1 MEICINVN
9 IERFVKS
16 VAKNSVNH
24 LDFLY
29 AKPARSV
36 GKRVFF
42 FHKWCDHW
50 MTNRKRQKSL
60 SELLP
65 TSTMSLS
72 GYVTVVR
79 SSHFDHSVTIQLTKA
94 RRFSRNISVRFI
106 LRSIQILWN
115 YFLVVKKVTGNI

>member
-1 MEICINVN
+1 MNFVPWINKDYLS
-9 IERFVKS
+9 I
-16 VAKNSVNH
+16 
-24 LDFLY
+24 Y
-29 AKPARSV
+29 
-36 GKRVFF
+36 
-42 FHKWCDHW
+42 HW

-72 GYVTVVR
+72 GYMTILR